1 MTVTLPGFQS
11 KADLAEA
18 LGVGENELAALLA
31 DLGEPDSDFI
41 PGKVAVAL
49 ASKLGIEA
57 RVEPRDEALAYLYA
71 RETLGEPEL
80 PAGRAG
86 EIAGGVLERLEELD
100 GRIESVS
107 QHWTVA
113 RMPVIDRNVL
123 RMAVYELEDTDGAPT
138 PVVISEA
145 VRLVA
150 AYSTERS
157 APFVNGV
164 LSALAKD
171 LRG

>member
-1 MTVTLPGFQS
+1 M
-11 KADLAEA
+11 
-18 LGVGENELAALLA
+18 
-31 DLGEPDSDFI
+31 
-41 PGKVAVAL
+41 
-49 ASKLGIEA
+49 
-57 RVEPRDEALAYLYA
+57 
-71 RETLGEPEL
+71 
-80 PAGRAG
+80 
-86 EIAGGVLERLEELD
+86 LERLEELD

-123 RMAVYELEDTDGAPT
+123 RMAVYELEDGDGAPT
-138 PVVISEA
+138 SVVIAEA

>member
-1 MTVTLPGFQS
+1 MTLTLPGFQS
-11 KADLAEA
+11 KANLAEA
-18 LGVGENELAALLA
+18 LGVSENEVSAV
-31 DLGEPDSDFI
+31 LGEIGEPESDFI
-41 PGKVAVAL
+41 AGKVAVAI
-49 ASKLGIEA
+49 AAKLGIDA
-57 RVEPRDEALAYLYA
+57 RVEPRDEALAHLYA
-71 RETLGEPEL
+71 RETLGEPDL
-80 PAGRAG
+80 PDGRAG
-86 EIAGGVLERLEELD
+86 EIVTRVLERLEDLD
-100 GRIESVS
+100 SRIESVS

-123 RMAVYELEDTDGAPT
+123 RMAVAELEDLEGPPT

-164 LSALAKD
+164 LSSLAKE
-171 LRG
+171 LRD